1 MTDYYDSDYDSDCYC
16 DIDYYDQYDKFN
28 KNELSNFAYNSDDYD
43 DDDNEDHYKN
53 KKIIKKE
60 SNDKEEVEVENF
72 FTMKGLKYDY

>member
-1 MTDYYDSDYDSDCYC
+1 MTDYYDSDYNSDC

-43 DDDNEDHYKN
+43 DDDDNEDHYNN

-60 SNDKEEVEVENF
+60 SNDKEEVENF